1 MVAHN
6 TEQNLKLTEALE
18 LRILYNK
25 IINLKYRETEYTVAN
40 ATILWQLS
48 YEIYNRILGKILI
61 KSKRCKNDHLCKSN
75 DVKNS
80 QLYTS

>member
-1 MVAHN
+1 MVDHN

-40 ATILWQLS
+40 ATMCQLS
-48 YEIYNRILGKILI
+48 DETYNRILGKILI